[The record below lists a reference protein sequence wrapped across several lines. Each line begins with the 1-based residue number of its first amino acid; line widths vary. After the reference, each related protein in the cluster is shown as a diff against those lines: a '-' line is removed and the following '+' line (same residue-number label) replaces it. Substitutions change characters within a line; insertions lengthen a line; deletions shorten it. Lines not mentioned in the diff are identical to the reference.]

1 MTGISIGVPVLL
13 VVFGLILLGLA
24 HRVLDRLYLTDKM
37 ALVIVAAMA
46 VGSFIDIPLGSRA
59 SINVGGGLIPIG
71 LAIYV
76 LTRAGTTKEWVRA
89 LLATAVTAGAIFAA
103 NRLIGATPE
112 TMIIDPLYVY
122 PVIAGLVA
130 YLAGRSRRSAFIAA
144 TMGLVLLD
152 VGLLIWY
159 RANAI
164 PEAVLIGGAGAFDM
178 IVIAGVLAVL
188 LAELIGESRE
198 RLQGGP
204 AETGRPR
211 ELLANLRGSSL
222 RQKLKPVPER
232 KPRDVMGESDYERKP
247 SERKPRDVRDN
258 GDSEFIEKPRSEV
271 KQFSRADLDQEISKH
286 RGDSIE

>member
-1 MTGISIGVPVLL
+1 MTGIPIGVPILF

-46 VGSFIDIPLGSRA
+46 AGSFIDIPLGSRA
-59 SINVGGGLIPIG
+59 SINLGGGLIPIG

-89 LLATAVTAGAIFAA
+89 LLATGVTAGALYAA
-103 NRLIGATPE
+103 NRLIGADPE
-112 TMIIDPLYVY
+112 TMVFDPIYVY
-122 PVIAGLVA
+122 PIIAGLVA

-144 TMGLVLLD
+144 TLGVVLLD

-159 RANAI
+159 RVNGV
-164 PEAVLIGGAGAFDM
+164 PEAVLIGGAGAFDT
-178 IVIAGVLAVL
+178 IVIAGILAVL

-222 RQKLKPVPER
+222 RQKLKPIPER
-232 KPRDVMGESDYERKP
+232 KPRDIMGED
-247 SERKPRDVRDN
+247 SERKS
-258 GDSEFIEKPRSEV
+258 SERNT
-271 KQFSRADLDQEISKH
+271 ADLDQEISKH
-286 RGDSIE
+286 RGDSVE